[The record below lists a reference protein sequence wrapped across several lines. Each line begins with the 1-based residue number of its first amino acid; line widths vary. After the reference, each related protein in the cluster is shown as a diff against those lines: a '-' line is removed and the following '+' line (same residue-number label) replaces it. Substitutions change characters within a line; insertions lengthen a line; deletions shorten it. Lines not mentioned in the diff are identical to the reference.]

1 MQSAMLLNPPT
12 PSSSY
17 VSRSFQTLETPSSS
31 SSSSSSSSCSPSSS
45 TATLFLPP
53 PPLKIS
59 GFFGTRV
66 SSWTRPNSSRRS
78 LRRAS
83 QYRVVKAVA
92 TPNSA
97 VELPLTSENIESVL
111 DEIRPYLISDGG
123 NVALHEIDG
132 NVVKLKLQ
140 GACGS
145 CPSSVT
151 TMKLGIERRLM
162 EKIPEIV
169 AVEAVPDEE
178 TGLELNEEN
187 IEKVLEEI
195 RPYLVG
201 AAGGSLE
208 LVAIE
213 EPIVKVR
220 ITGPA
225 AGVMTVRVAVTQKLR
240 EKIPSIAAVQL
251 LQ

>member
-1 MQSAMLLNPPT
+1 MQGVVAANP
-12 PSSSY
+12 SY
-17 VSRSFQTLETPSSS
+17 CCRAKHALEPSSS
-31 SSSSSSSSCSPSSS
+31 SSSPIKIPSFFTRGSDLRRRASS
-45 TATLFLPP
+45 
-53 PPLKIS
+53 
-59 GFFGTRV
+59 
-66 SSWTRPNSSRRS
+66 RS
-78 LRRAS
+78 LRIRNPIRTRS
-83 QYRVVKAVA
+83 RVVKAVA
-92 TPNSA
+92 TPDSA
-97 VELPLTSENIESVL
+97 VELPLTAENVESVL

-132 NVVKLKLQ
+132 NVVRLKLQ

-145 CPSSVT
+145 CPSSVM
-151 TMKLGIERRLM
+151 TMKMGIERRLM

-169 AVEAVPDEE
+169 AVEPIADEE

-208 LVAIE
+208 LVGID

-240 EKIPSIAAVQL
+240 EKIPAIAAVQL
-251 LQ
+251 L

>member
-1 MQSAMLLNPPT
+1 MQSVFISPT
-12 PSSSY
+12 Y
-17 VSRSFQTLETPSSS
+17 CYMACHQTLESSCYRPTTTKPSS
-31 SSSSSSSSCSPSSS
+31 
-45 TATLFLPP
+45 
-53 PPLKIS
+53 
-59 GFFGTRV
+59 FFGTRV
-66 SSWTRPNSSRRS
+66 SPAKGRNPARCCSWRCVRIRSPS
-78 LRRAS
+78 LRHR
-83 QYRVVKAVA
+83 QVIKAVA
-92 TPNSA
+92 APDSA
-97 VELPLTSENIESVL
+97 LELPLTAENVESML
-111 DEIRPYLISDGG
+111 DEVRPYLIADGG
-123 NVALHEIDG
+123 NVALHEIEG
-132 NVVKLKLQ
+132 NVVRLKLQ

-145 CPSSVT
+145 CPSSVM
-151 TMKLGIERRLM
+151 TMKMGIEKRLI

-169 AVEAVPDEE
+169 AVEPITDEE

-240 EKIPSIAAVQL
+240 EKIPAIAAVQL
-251 LQ
+251 L

>member
-1 MQSAMLLNPPT
+1 MFSGFLGAR
-12 PSSSY
+12 
-17 VSRSFQTLETPSSS
+17 VSLARSG
-31 SSSSSSSSCSPSSS
+31 SCSSRIR
-45 TATLFLPP
+45 FQQV
-53 PPLKIS
+53 
-59 GFFGTRV
+59 TR
-66 SSWTRPNSSRRS
+66 RK
-78 LRRAS
+78 
-83 QYRVVKAVA
+83 VVKAVA
-92 TPNSA
+92 TPESL
-97 VELPLTSENIESVL
+97 VEELPLTAENIEKVL
-111 DEIRPYLISDGG
+111 DEVRPYLIADGG

-132 NVVKLKLQ
+132 NVVRLKLQ

-169 AVEAVPDEE
+169 AVEPIPDEE
-178 TGLELNEEN
+178 TGLDLNEEN

-201 AAGGSLE
+201 AAGGTLE
-208 LVAIE
+208 FVSIE

-220 ITGPA
+220 LTGPA
-225 AGVMTVRVAVTQKLR
+225 ASVMTVRVAVTQKLR
-240 EKIPSIAAVQL
+240 EKIPAIAAVQL